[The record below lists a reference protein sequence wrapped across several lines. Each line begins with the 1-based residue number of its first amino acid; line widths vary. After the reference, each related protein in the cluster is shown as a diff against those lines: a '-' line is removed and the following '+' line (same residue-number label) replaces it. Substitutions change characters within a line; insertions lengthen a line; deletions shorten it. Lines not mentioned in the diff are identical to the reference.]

1 MIKSIDHIL
10 IAVQNLEE
18 SSLQYEKILGLKPTW
33 RGKHPSLGT
42 ENILFPLENLY
53 LELIAGT
60 SQGFLADQVNDH
72 IKENGESIFGIALEV
87 GNIEGVLQSKEY
99 SNFQNIEISS
109 GEGINLDS
117 GAKRKWKNIMLPQES
132 TRGVFT
138 LLIEHTSGVL
148 PKYESFENDQIER
161 LDHIVIN
168 SNDPDGLIELYRDTY
183 GVRLALDQYVEK
195 WGGRMLFF
203 RTNQTTIEA
212 IGIKNDADKPIDKA
226 WGLAWT
232 TKDIKKT
239 HARLV
244 SEGVEI
250 SEVKDGR
257 KPNTLVA
264 TIKSHTC
271 NIPTL
276 LIEHLK

>member
-10 IAVQNLEE
+10 IAVKNLEE
-18 SSLQYEKILGLKPTW
+18 SSLQYEKVLGSKPTW

-60 SQGFLADQVNDH
+60 SDGFLADQVNDH

-87 GNIEGVLQSKEY
+87 ENIEEVLQSEEY
-99 SNFQNIEISS
+99 SNFQNIKITS

-117 GAKRKWKNIMLPQES
+117 GAQREWKNIMLPKES

-138 LLIEHTSGVL
+138 LLIEHTSGIL
-148 PKYESFENDQIER
+148 PKHESIANDQIER

-168 SNDPDGLIELYRDTY
+168 SNDPDGLIKLYRDTY
-183 GVRLALDQYVEK
+183 GIRLALDQYVEK

-212 IGIKNDADKPIDKA
+212 IGIKNDSDKAIDKA

-232 TKDIKKT
+232 TQDIKKT

-250 SEVKDGR
+250 SDVKEGR

>member
-10 IAVQNLEE
+10 IAVKNLEE
-18 SSLQYEKILGLKPTW
+18 SSLQYEKVLGLKPTW

-60 SQGFLADQVNDH
+60 SDGFLADQVNDH

-87 GNIEGVLQSKEY
+87 ENIEEVLKSEEY
-99 SNFQNIEISS
+99 SNFQNIEITS
-109 GEGINLDS
+109 GEGINIDS
-117 GAKRKWKNIMLPQES
+117 GAKREWKNIMLPKES

-138 LLIEHTSGVL
+138 LLIEHTSGAL

-183 GVRLALDQYVEK
+183 GIRLALDQYVEK

-212 IGIKNDADKPIDKA
+212 IGIKNDADKPVDKA

-239 HARLV
+239 HSRLV

-250 SEVKDGR
+250 SDVKDGR

-276 LIEHLK
+276 LIEHLN

>member
-1 MIKSIDHIL
+1 ME
-10 IAVQNLEE
+10 V
-18 SSLQYEKILGLKPTW
+18 
-33 RGKHPSLGT
+33 
-42 ENILFPLENLY
+42 ENIE
-53 LELIAGT
+53 
-60 SQGFLADQVNDH
+60 
-72 IKENGESIFGIALEV
+72 EV
-87 GNIEGVLQSKEY
+87 FQSKEY
-99 SNFQNIEISS
+99 SNFQNIKITS

-117 GAKRKWKNIMLPQES
+117 GAKREWKNIMLPKES

-138 LLIEHTSGVL
+138 LLIEHTSGIL
-148 PKYESFENDQIER
+148 PKYESFENDQVER

-183 GVRLALDQYVEK
+183 GIRLALDQYVEK

-212 IGIKNDADKPIDKA
+212 IGINNDADKPIDKA

-232 TKDIKKT
+232 TKDIKKM

-250 SEVKDGR
+250 SDVKDGR
-257 KPNTLVA
+257 KPKTLVA

-271 NIPTL
+271 NVPTL

>member
-10 IAVQNLEE
+10 VAVEDLDKAIEDY
-18 SSLQYEKILGLKPTW
+18 SLVFGFGPTW
-33 RGKHPSLGT
+33 QGSHPSLGT
-42 ENILFPLENLY
+42 KNALFPLENMY
-53 LELIAGT
+53 LELITKEDEGPLGEFI
-60 SQGFLADQVNDH
+60 SEH
-72 IKENGESIFGIALEV
+72 IKKNGESIFGLALETDDIEKAKKKLSANFKV
-87 GNIEGVLQSKEY
+87 DLEILDGKGLNTISNEERHWRNIFIPKKFSR
-99 SNFQNIEISS
+99 
-109 GEGINLDS
+109 GI
-117 GAKRKWKNIMLPQES
+117 
-132 TRGVFT
+132 FT
-138 LLIEHTSGVL
+138 LLIQHTKGNL
-148 PKYESFENDQIER
+148 PKHEISDEASISR
-161 LDHIVIN
+161 MDHVVIN
-168 SNDPDGLIELYRDTY
+168 SNDPDGLVDLYKEKY
-183 GVRLALDQYVEK
+183 GIRLALDQFVEK

-203 RTNQTTIEA
+203 RTNHTTIEA
-212 IGIKNDADKPIDKA
+212 IGIKKDGSPEDSL

-232 TKDIKKT
+232 TKDINKT

-250 SEVKDGR
+250 SDVKDGR